1 MVERISNRSNQLDEM
16 PIVET
21 ISDPSDGQ
29 DEKEG
34 IIYNYD
40 SPREESPIDLRG
52 SKVISLE
59 EFKLGE

>member
-1 MVERISNRSNQLDEM
+1 MDEM

-29 DEKEG
+29 DEKER
-34 IIYNYD
+34 ISYNYD

-59 EFKLGE
+59 EFKLGD